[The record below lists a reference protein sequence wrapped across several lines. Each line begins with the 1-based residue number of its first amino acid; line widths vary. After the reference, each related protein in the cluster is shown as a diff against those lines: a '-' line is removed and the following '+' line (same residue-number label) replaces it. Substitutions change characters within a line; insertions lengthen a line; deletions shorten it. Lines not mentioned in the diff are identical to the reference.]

1 MRRCY
6 DRPGLAA
13 KLDPRAEPGLGWAIT
28 RHHRS
33 SSAIAAASLTTAVLL
48 IGFAA
53 QASAKTRTVTCQ
65 GTDQSCK
72 AVVGLA
78 GGASNERLRIA
89 LPGTSLKLIS
99 TTVRPHW
106 VQGAYSLTGGR
117 YSQGGARYTATL
129 NAVQSIPKRARLT
142 LLFEAPARSL
152 ACKSVTRDIAYL
164 AISRVGT
171 DQASGAFSCQQANAV
186 TQTWALRFQAG
197 ESDRALSVNDI
208 DYRCKVV
215 PKVPQNLRC
224 DGGGTRVRFAGPTGR

>member
-1 MRRCY
+1 MN
-6 DRPGLAA
+6 LHA
-13 KLDPRAEPGLGWAIT
+13 RAL
-28 RHHRS
+28 RL
-33 SSAIAAASLTTAVLL
+33 SAIAATSLTTVVATALL
-48 IGFAA
+48 LGFAA
-53 QASAKTRTVTCQ
+53 DASAKTTSVRCE

-99 TTVRPHW
+99 ATARPHW
-106 VQGAYSLTGGR
+106 IHGAYSLTGGK
-117 YSQGGARYTATL
+117 YSQGGSRYTTTL
-129 NAVQSIPKRARLT
+129 NAVESIPKRARLT

-152 ACKSVTRDIAYL
+152 ACKSVTRNIADL
-164 AISRVGT
+164 AISRRGT

-186 TQTWALRFQAG
+186 TQTWALRFQTD
-197 ESDRALSVNDI
+197 ESDRAFSVNDI